1 MAFSPTYYDIVNV
14 NYVLYGSVLGL
25 LLFIYAQWFGPENE
39 LVAYVDHATP
49 FALIPNP
56 ECKPVVANYL
66 NRDLSKMRA

>member
-1 MAFSPTYYDIVNV
+1 MVVFLAYY
-14 NYVLYGSVLGL
+14 S
-25 LLFIYAQWFGPENE
+25 IYAQWFGPENE

-49 FALIPNP
+49 FTLIPNP